1 MVVRSPDL
9 MTAASLMEV
18 CVCVHRD
25 VCRFCLVSLNVTVIA
40 GGAQGRDAV
49 FDHKDADHSR

>member
-1 MVVRSPDL
+1 M
-9 MTAASLMEV
+9 
-18 CVCVHRD
+18 CVHRD